1 MRSAPSSRTQ
11 IPAIILLVDD
21 NRDGLIARRS
31 VLEELGYQVVP
42 AGSGMDA
49 LRTVE
54 EQNFDLV
61 ITDYKM
67 FPMDGLE
74 LIGKLRERNFRKP
87 IILLSGFAD
96 TLGLRPEST
105 GADVVLQ
112 KNANEIANLVR
123 HAKRLL
129 NPSRKPPGSLHSA
142 KRQTRN
148 AS

>member
-42 AGSGMDA
+42 AGSGSDA
-49 LRTVE
+49 LKTVE

-67 FPMDGLE
+67 SPMDGLE
-74 LIGKLRERNFRKP
+74 LIGRLRERNFKKP

-129 NPSRKPPGSLHSA
+129 NPGRKPPGSLHPS
-142 KRQTRN
+142 KRQVRN
-148 AS
+148 TG

>member
-31 VLEELGYQVVP
+31 VLEELGYQVIP
-42 AGSGMDA
+42 AGSGSDA
-49 LRTVE
+49 LKRVE

-67 FPMDGLE
+67 SPMDGLE
-74 LIGKLRERNFRKP
+74 LIGKLRERNFKKP

-123 HAKRLL
+123 HTKRLL
-129 NPSRKPPGSLHSA
+129 NPGRKPPGSLHPSKPKA
-142 KRQTRN
+142 RT
-148 AS
+148 AG

>member
-1 MRSAPSSRTQ
+1 MRSACSSRTQ
-11 IPAIILLVDD
+11 IPAVILLVDD

-31 VLEELGYQVVP
+31 VLEELGYKVVP
-42 AGSGMDA
+42 AGSGSDA
-49 LRTVE
+49 LRVIE
-54 EQNFDLV
+54 EHNFDLV

-67 FPMDGLE
+67 SPMGGLE
-74 LIGKLRERNFRKP
+74 LIKKLRERSFGSP

-96 TLGLRPEST
+96 SLGLRPETT

-129 NPSRKPPGSLHSA
+129 GPLRKPAGSHLPP
-142 KRQTRN
+142 KRKARG
-148 AS
+148 AG

>member
-31 VLEELGYQVVP
+31 VLEELGYKVVP
-42 AGSGMDA
+42 AGSGSDA
-49 LRTVE
+49 LKTVE

-67 FPMDGLE
+67 SPMDGLE
-74 LIGKLRERNFRKP
+74 LIGKLRERNFKKP

-129 NPSRKPPGSLHSA
+129 NPRKPPGSLHGS
-142 KRQTRN
+142 KRQMRG
-148 AS
+148 AG